1 MLLNK
6 AIRLFLDSIGR
17 REEYELYLNKF
28 QSVDTACFALLVP
41 DLESLEQGAESLA
54 FDLKFLL
61 KLGLRP
67 ALVLCGTDAD
77 AKWDHLKDDP
87 FFELTEFPNTRGEPV
102 ESLGKQKDG
111 IPVFVESAVQLLES
125 LLQKIP
131 PSISS
136 GQARAGPATFGLE
149 PIGESGPASIGKR
162 PQGVAKRVHF
172 IRATGGFSTEYIYV
186 QKLPAD
192 LQPEDRELAETAAAL
207 LDARPGTHIS
217 VTSPIHLLE
226 EIFTVKGA
234 GTVFRRGSAIFSGEA
249 DFKRVLALLEES
261 FGKKPKE
268 GVLANVTQ
276 AYFEENYRGAALL
289 EQGPQG
295 LYLSK
300 FAVGPEAQ
308 GEGLAQEIWDEVCKN
323 HPAFFWRSRKGNSVN
338 QWYDRHAD
346 GYTTTGDWIVFWRGM
361 NAAALPGLI
370 GFCQDRTADFL

>member
-1 MLLNK
+1 MLLNRT
-6 AIRLFLDSIGR
+6 IRLFLDSIGR
-17 REEYELYLNKF
+17 REEYEFYLNKF
-28 QSVDTACFALLVP
+28 QSADTACFALLVP
-41 DLESLEQGAESLA
+41 DLASLEQGAESLA

-67 ALVLCGTDAD
+67 AIVLCGTDAA
-77 AKWDHLKDDP
+77 AKWDQLKDNP
-87 FFELTEFPNTRGEPV
+87 FFELTGVPNTCGEPV
-102 ESLGKQKDG
+102 ESIEKQKTG
-111 IPVFVESAVQLLES
+111 IPVFVEPTAQALES

-131 PSISS
+131 QSIPSISS
-136 GQARAGPATFGLE
+136 GKAPRGLE
-149 PIGESGPASIGKR
+149 PIGGRGTANAGQR

-192 LQPEDRELAETAAAL
+192 LQPEDRALAETAAVL

-234 GTVFRRGSAIFSGEA
+234 GTVFRRGSAILSGEA
-249 DFKRVLALLEES
+249 DSNRLLALLAES

-268 GVLANVTQ
+268 DVLANVTQ
-276 AYFEENYRGAALL
+276 AYFEKNYRGAALL

-300 FAVGPEAQ
+300 FAVGPEAR
-308 GEGLAQEIWDEVCKN
+308 GEGLAQEIWDAVCKN
-323 HPAFFWRSRKGNSVN
+323 HPSFFWRSRKGNSVN

-346 GYTTTGDWIVFWRGM
+346 GYTTTADWMVFWRGM
-361 NAAALPGLI
+361 NPASLPGLI
-370 GFCQDRTADFL
+370 GFCQNRAPDFV